1 MLRGISEELDI
12 HADIRVI
19 GVGGGGCNAVNRM
32 IEAGLK
38 GVKFVAVNTDAQA
51 LLESNAEDKL
61 QIGNKL
67 TKGLGA
73 GSDPEVGKKA
83 AEEDREKLKKLIEGA
98 DMVFITAGMGGGTGT
113 GASPVIAEIAKES
126 DALTIAVVTRPF
138 LFEGS
143 KRGEIA
149 EQGIRELRNKVDA
162 LIVVP
167 NQRLIEIN
175 ENKLALDE
183 AFKLADEVL
192 LNGVRGISD
201 LITLKGVIN
210 LDFADVKTI
219 MKNAGTALMG
229 IGSGNGE
236 DRAVKAAANAISSK
250 LLETSIKGAKRV
262 LMNFVASRDLRMDEV
277 NEAAEY
283 VRKETAPDSH
293 IIWGFRYDDN
303 FKDEVRITV
312 IATGFETSEYAEEL
326 SELEEIEMGP
336 SDGDNGSSGRKK
348 RKPSQVFDDIDDL
361 RPSDSPIY
369 IPGGRGVREFYAFLK
384 ELTR

>member
-1 MLRGISEELDI
+1 MYRNMSEELDI

-38 GVKFVAVNTDAQA
+38 GVRFIAVNTDAQA

-73 GSDPEVGKKA
+73 GSDPEIGKKA
-83 AEEDREKLKKLIEGA
+83 AEEDREKLRKLVEGA

-113 GASPVIAEIAKES
+113 GAAPVIAEIAKEAE
-126 DALTIAVVTRPF
+126 ALTIAVVTRPF
-138 LFEGS
+138 LFEGV
-143 KRGEIA
+143 KRAEIA
-149 EQGIRELRNKVDA
+149 EKGIKELRSKVDA

-175 ENKLALDE
+175 ENRLALDE

-192 LNGVRGISD
+192 LNGVQGISD

-219 MKNAGTALMG
+219 MRNAGTALMG
-229 IGSGNGE
+229 IGTGNGE
-236 DRAVKAAANAISSK
+236 DRAVKAATNAISSK

-303 FKDEVRITV
+303 LKDEVRITV
-312 IATGFETSEYAEEL
+312 IATGFEDSEYIEEL
-326 SELEEIEMGP
+326 PEIEDTGIMDISEGN
-336 SDGDNGSSGRKK
+336 NGSSPRRKV
-348 RKPSQVFDDIDDL
+348 RRDAGSREDDFDDLKPSEQPL
-361 RPSDSPIY
+361 Y
-369 IPGGRGVREFYAFLK
+369 IPGGARR
-384 ELTR
+384 

>member
-1 MLRGISEELDI
+1 MYRGISEELDI

-51 LLESNAEDKL
+51 LLESNAENKL

-83 AEEDREKLKKLIEGA
+83 AEEDREKLKKLVEGA

-113 GASPVIAEIAKES
+113 GAAPVIAEIAKEAE
-126 DALTIAVVTRPF
+126 ALTIAVVTRPF
-138 LFEGS
+138 LFEGA

-149 EQGIRELRNKVDA
+149 ERGIRDLRNKVDA

-175 ENKLALDE
+175 DNKLSIDE
-183 AFKLADEVL
+183 AFRLADEVL
-192 LNGVRGISD
+192 LNGVQGISD

-229 IGSGNGE
+229 IGTGSGE
-236 DRAVKAAANAISSK
+236 SRAVKAASNAISSK

-283 VRKETAPDSH
+283 VRKETSPDSH

-303 FKDEVRITV
+303 LKDEVRITV
-312 IATGFETSEYAEEL
+312 IATGFEDSEYQEEL
-326 SELEEIEMGP
+326 SDIEEVGIEAEEG
-336 SDGDNGSSGRKK
+336 GNGSSPRYRRKSVVS
-348 RKPSQVFDDIDDL
+348 REDDLDDL
-361 RPSDSPIY
+361 RPSEAPLY
-369 IPGGRGVREFYAFLK
+369 VPGGIKR
-384 ELTR
+384 